1 MTTEGTDQS
10 KPLSGVRVIE
20 IGTSVAA
27 PYAGWILSTLGASV
41 VKIENS
47 ERGDDARTW
56 GRMFDDGNSSIFL
69 SINGGKKSVTADLR
83 DDKDVEWLKKL
94 CESEADVVI
103 QNMRPGKIAD
113 FGLDAAA
120 LLPANPGLIYCN
132 LGAFG
137 ARGPMKD
144 RPGYDPLMQACGGI
158 MSVTG
163 EPERPPVRVGVSI
176 VDMGTGMWCTIGI
189 ISALYDRTKSGRGCV
204 IDASLYET
212 AVAWTATHVP
222 LVQVDGRNPEKVG
235 SGARGMAPYQAY
247 ECSDGYLVVSAPNDG
262 LFKRL
267 AGVMEQPSWPDDARF
282 CNNQLRYE
290 NIKLLNAVL
299 EPAFLSKTRD
309 EWMDILE
316 QAGIPFAPVRTI
328 TEMMEAEQTQA
339 LGMLAS
345 VSGAPASVAGIPIS
359 FNGVRPDIKT
369 SAPALGEHNDEFKNA
384 LKET

>member
-1 MTTEGTDQS
+1 MTEGPDQS

-27 PYAGWILSTLGASV
+27 PYAGWILATLGAQV
-41 VKIENS
+41 VKIENK

-69 SINGGKKSVTADLR
+69 SFNGGKKSVTADLR
-83 DDKDVEWLKKL
+83 DEEDRAWLKQL
-94 CESEADVVI
+94 CESEADVII

-120 LLPANPGLIYCN
+120 LLPKNPGLIYCN

-163 EPERPPVRVGVSI
+163 EPDSPPVRVGVSI

-189 ISALYDRTKSGRGCV
+189 ISALYDRTKSGRGCI

-212 AVAWTATHVP
+212 AVAWSATHVP

-247 ECSDGYLVVSAPNDG
+247 ECNDGYLVVSAPNDG

-267 AGVMEQPSWPDDARF
+267 SGVMKQPSWPDDARF
-282 CNNQLRYE
+282 CTNQLRYE

-316 QAGIPFAPVRTI
+316 EAGIPFAPVRTI
-328 TEMMEAEQTQA
+328 TEMMENEQTQA
-339 LGMLAS
+339 LGMLES
-345 VSGAPASVAGIPIS
+345 VPGAPASVAGIPIS

-369 SAPALGEHNDEFKNA
+369 SAPALGEHNDEYK
-384 LKET
+384 